1 MTKSPPGRHHRHLI
15 ELASLLTTAGLADM
29 FADAFGART
38 HGAGILIGLG
48 AALVAGTIAHHLWL
62 GRAGHA
68 PPAAHAAPEPVVGA
82 IWRLRTEIDNTPG
95 RLAVLAG
102 ALAAVGANIHALQVH
117 PTGAGVIDEI
127 LVETPATTSAEHLC
141 AALRA
146 VGGRAAHAAPTDVLA
161 LADAPAHAL
170 GLAARLA
177 LRPEALPEVLADLLG
192 AERVDQCAEDAGPAR
207 ASRTGRLEPAD
218 RIDGTTLHLR
228 GPAGRH
234 LVARRPGVPFTATEL
249 ARARAMA
256 DLVEACQAPA
266 DRIDAARIDA
276 ARRAAWVGFG

>member
-1 MTKSPPGRHHRHLI
+1 MTKSAPGRHHRHLI
-15 ELASLLTTAGLADM
+15 ELASLLATAGLADM

-48 AALVAGTIAHHLWL
+48 AAMIAGTVAHHLWI

-68 PPAAHAAPEPVVGA
+68 PPAADAAAEAVGA

-102 ALAAVGANIHALQVH
+102 ALAAAGANIHALQVY
-117 PTGAGVIDEI
+117 PTDAGGVIDEF
-127 LVETPATTSAEHLC
+127 LVETPATTSADHLC
-141 AALRA
+141 SALRA
-146 VGGRAAHAAPTDVLA
+146 VGGRATHASPTDVLA
-161 LADAPAHAL
+161 LIDAPAHAL

-177 LRPEALPEVLADLLG
+177 LRPDTLPEVLADLLG
-192 AERVDQCAEDAGPAR
+192 AERVELSAEVAGPTRAGQAAR
-207 ASRTGRLEPAD
+207 WGDSVD

-228 GPAGRH
+228 GPAGRR
-234 LVARRPGVPFTATEL
+234 LVASRPGIPFTATEL

-256 DLVEACQAPA
+256 DLVEACRAPA
-266 DRIDAARIDA
+266 DRVDAV
-276 ARRAAWVGFG
+276 RRAAWVEFG

>member
-1 MTKSPPGRHHRHLI
+1 MTKNPPGRHHRHLI
-15 ELASLLTTAGLADM
+15 ELASLLATAGLADL

-48 AALVAGTIAHHLWL
+48 AAMVAGTVAHHLWL

-68 PPAAHAAPEPVVGA
+68 PPAADAGAEAVGA

-102 ALAAVGANIHALQVH
+102 ALAAAGANIHAVQVY
-117 PTGAGVIDEI
+117 PTGAGVIDEF
-127 LVETPATTSAEHLC
+127 LVETPATTSADHLC

-146 VGGRAAHAAPTDVLA
+146 VGGRATHASPTDVLA
-161 LADAPAHAL
+161 LVDAPAHAL

-177 LRPEALPEVLADLLG
+177 LRPDTLPEVLADLLG
-192 AERVDQCAEDAGPAR
+192 AERVDLSAHVAGPAR
-207 ASRTGRLEPAD
+207 ASQVARSDPAD

-228 GPAGRH
+228 GPAGCR
-234 LVARRPGVPFTATEL
+234 LVASRPGIPFTATEL

-256 DLVEACQAPA
+256 DLVEAWQAPA
-266 DRIDAARIDA
+266 DRVGAG
-276 ARRAAWVGFG
+276 RRAAWVEFG